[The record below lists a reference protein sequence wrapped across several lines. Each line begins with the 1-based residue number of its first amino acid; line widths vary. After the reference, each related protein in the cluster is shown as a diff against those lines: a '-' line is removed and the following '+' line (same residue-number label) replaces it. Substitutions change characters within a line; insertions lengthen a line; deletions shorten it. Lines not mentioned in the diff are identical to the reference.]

1 MNDQTKKSI
10 LQRLKD
16 RMPRLTWKKV
26 RSPDKIKTDGESM
39 DLLMDGADDQMVL
52 RPEKDFGE
60 VDVSIPWYHF
70 YKRPGFKRIT
80 GLAVG
85 VSGLVLRFFPEYQ
98 LLGEVVI
105 AAGGSLGIFGY
116 GHSLKKNLE
125 KDQNTYVD
133 RIKMFKKIAE
143 VIIQIV
149 KVIMPLFGKLTKKG
163 VSK

>member
-10 LQRLKD
+10 LQRFKD
-16 RMPRLTWKKV
+16 RVPRLTWKKD

-39 DLLMDGADDQMVL
+39 DLLMDRADDGVVFQD
-52 RPEKDFGE
+52 EKDMPE
-60 VDVSIPWYHF
+60 TKNKIPLYHF

-80 GLAVG
+80 GVAVG
-85 VSGLVLRFFPEYQ
+85 VGGFVLRFFPKYQ
-98 LLGEVVI
+98 LLGEVVM

-133 RIKMFKKIAE
+133 KIKMFKKIAE
-143 VIIQIV
+143 MIIKIV
-149 KVIMPLFGKLTKKG
+149 KVIMPLIGKLTKKG
-163 VSK
+163 DL

>member
-16 RMPRLTWKKV
+16 RMPRLTLKKK
-26 RSPDKIKTDGESM
+26 RSPDKIKTDGETRININ
-39 DLLMDGADDQMVL
+39 DHADNWMV
-52 RPEKDFGE
+52 PESEKDLAE
-60 VDVSIPWYHF
+60 AKITIPWYHF

-149 KVIMPLFGKLTKKG
+149 KVIMPLFSKLTKKG
-163 VSK
+163 DSK